1 MIVVGFEDS
10 EAGQR
15 RIVVEDLVGGLLDG
29 AGYGNQGEGKG
40 KGESQNQGAKRA
52 TGMRVV
58 ALWGW
63 WPQEGRAGANEL
75 AFPKWAEIRE
85 CEDVNG
91 EWYAGVYC
99 GGRGLFPS
107 AYVRF
112 CEGFGIRS

>member
-15 RIVVEDLVGGLLDG
+15 RIVVEDLVGGVLDD
-29 AGYGNQGEGKG
+29 KG
-40 KGESQNQGAKRA
+40 DGGGSGGREGESAR
-52 TGMRVV
+52 GMRVL

-63 WPQEGRAGANEL
+63 WPQEGKAGANEL

-85 CEDVNG
+85 CEDING
-91 EWYAGVYC
+91 DWYAGVYC
-99 GGRGLFPS
+99 GGRGLFPA

>member
-15 RIVVEDLVGGLLDG
+15 RIVVEDLVGGVLDSSEGEG
-29 AGYGNQGEGKG
+29 AGG
-40 KGESQNQGAKRA
+40 RA
-52 TGMRVV
+52 RGMRVL

-63 WPQEGRAGANEL
+63 WPQDGKAGENEL

-91 EWYAGVYC
+91 DWYAGVYC
-99 GGRGLFPS
+99 GDRGLFPS

-112 CEGFGIRS
+112 CEGYGIRS

>member
-15 RIVVEDLVGGLLDG
+15 RIVVEDLVGGVFLDG
-29 AGYGNQGEGKG
+29 DGDGDAGG
-40 KGESQNQGAKRA
+40 RA
-52 TGMRVV
+52 RGMRVL

-63 WPQEGRAGANEL
+63 WPQEGVAGADEL

-85 CEDVNG
+85 CEDMNG
-91 EWYAGVYC
+91 DWYAGVYC
-99 GGRGLFPS
+99 GDRGLFPS

-112 CEGFGIRS
+112 CEGYGIRS